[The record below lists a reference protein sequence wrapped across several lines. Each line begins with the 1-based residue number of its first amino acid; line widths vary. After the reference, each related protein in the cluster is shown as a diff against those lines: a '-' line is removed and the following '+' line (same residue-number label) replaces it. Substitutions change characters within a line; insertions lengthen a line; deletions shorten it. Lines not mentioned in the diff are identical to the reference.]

1 MGDGIPMDKIK
12 DKIRNLS
19 VRKTILLCLMISLTI
34 SFFLSAYI
42 TRTAYKVQERI
53 WWKYT
58 EKNSYFNIVE
68 KENKGYVVK
77 IPRPTRYEMSAFDYG
92 ISEAC
97 DFVQTY
103 SVLFISLVGSC
114 STVFFFTEISWRNQL
129 RNWKWLQKELPTMI

>member
-1 MGDGIPMDKIK
+1 MDKIK